1 MKQLLLL
8 LTLAL
13 FTSTINGQSLFQ
25 KKADQLYNELSYI
38 AAADYYKSLVK
49 TDSPTEANMRKLA
62 ECYFKIYDFVKAE
75 DAYKNLNTKFAA
87 TITEADLI
95 NYLQCVKYNQKY
107 QDAQTILAQLE
118 LKRKDNLKCH
128 LKIHIPNRHRPF
140 ECDRCHRGY
149 LRHVDLLRHI
159 ETVHLGVR
167 RHFCRNCNKAF
178 TRKEG
183 LRIHSERCF

>member
-107 QDAQTILAQLE
+107 QDAQTIL
-118 LKRKDNLKCH
+118 
-128 LKIHIPNRHRPF
+128 
-140 ECDRCHRGY
+140 
-149 LRHVDLLRHI
+149 V
-159 ETVHLGVR
+159 
-167 RHFCRNCNKAF
+167 
-178 TRKEG
+178 
-183 LRIHSERCF
+183 